1 MSLNSFTIKKFLLT
15 AGLLIV
21 LGQGLWQ
28 LPELQDYLFPVD
40 HEELIL
46 SRASKECSRIKDDLI
61 TLNERVDYLKWFQ
74 AHNGPDQKISAD
86 RLRAFPF
93 SECIRSLA
101 PRYFWHTNI
110 RLAHKNRLKVERKLR
125 YLEALLKNIDEN
137 SPVHPAQDSPAIP
150 AKSAAVSSSM
160 KQIQQFQDQLIHYNA
175 KLMELTKQL
184 ARLENNGYKNNRLI
198 D

>member
-1 MSLNSFTIKKFLLT
+1 MSLNSFTVKRFLLI

-40 HEELIL
+40 NEKFIL
-46 SRASKECSRIKDDLI
+46 QQASKECPRIKDDLR
-61 TLNERVDYLKWFQ
+61 TLNERVNYLQWFQ
-74 AHNGPDQKISAD
+74 THNGPDQKVSAD
-86 RLRAFPF
+86 RLRTFPF
-93 SECIRSLA
+93 SECIRLIA
-101 PRYFWHTNI
+101 PGYFWPTNI
-110 RLAHKNRLKVERKLR
+110 RLAHKNRLRVERKLR

-137 SPVHPAQDSPAIP
+137 SPVHPSQNSPTVP

-160 KQIQQFQDQLIHYNA
+160 KQIKQFQNQLVDYNA

-184 ARLENNGYKNNRLI
+184 ARLENNGYKE
-198 D
+198 

>member
-1 MSLNSFTIKKFLLT
+1 MSVKKFLLT

-28 LPELQDYLFPVD
+28 LPELQDYLSPVD
-40 HEELIL
+40 NEEYIFQQ
-46 SRASKECSRIKDDLI
+46 ANKECSRIKNDLR
-61 TLNERVDYLKWFQ
+61 TLNERVDYLTWFK

-93 SECIRSLA
+93 SECIRPLA

-110 RLAHKNRLKVERKLR
+110 HLAHKNRLRVERKLR
-125 YLEALLKNIDEN
+125 YLEALLKNIDTN
-137 SPVHPAQDSPAIP
+137 PPVHPPQAGPAIP
-150 AKSAAVSSSM
+150 AKTAAVSSSM
-160 KQIQQFQDQLIHYNA
+160 KQIKQLQDQLMDYNA

-184 ARLENNGYKNNRLI
+184 AWLEDNGYKK
-198 D
+198 

>member
-1 MSLNSFTIKKFLLT
+1 MSLNSVTVKKFLLT

-28 LPELQDYLFPVD
+28 LPELQDYLFPVEN
-40 HEELIL
+40 EELIL
-46 SRASKECSRIKDDLI
+46 QRASKECPRIKDDLR

-93 SECIRSLA
+93 SESIRPLA

-110 RLAHKNRLKVERKLR
+110 RLAHKNRLRVERKLR
-125 YLEALLKNIDEN
+125 YLEGLLKNIDEN
-137 SPVHPAQDSPAIP
+137 SPVHPSQASPAIP
-150 AKSAAVSSSM
+150 AKTAAVSSSM
-160 KQIQQFQDQLIHYNA
+160 KQIKQFQDQCIDYNA

-184 ARLENNGYKNNRLI
+184 AWLEDNGYKK
-198 D
+198 

>member
-1 MSLNSFTIKKFLLT
+1 MSLNSLTVKKFLLT

-40 HEELIL
+40 NEKFIFQQ
-46 SRASKECSRIKDDLI
+46 ASKECSRIKDDLR
-61 TLNERVDYLKWFQ
+61 TLNERVDYLTWFQ

-93 SECIRSLA
+93 SEAIRPLA

-110 RLAHKNRLKVERKLR
+110 RLAHKNRLRVERKLR
-125 YLEALLKNIDEN
+125 YLEGLLKNIDTN
-137 SPVHPAQDSPAIP
+137 PPVHPSQAGPAIP
-150 AKSAAVSSSM
+150 AKTAAVSSSM
-160 KQIQQFQDQLIHYNA
+160 KQIQQFQDQYI
-175 KLMELTKQL
+175 QL
-184 ARLENNGYKNNRLI
+184 
-198 D
+198 